1 MNGSR
6 MKSKSRDT
14 TERKFARVVA
24 ALSKEPGV
32 TVGGKGFGSS
42 GLKFQGKLFAMVS
55 SKGMFVA
62 KLPSGRVDELVQ
74 RGQGERFDPGHGRLM
89 RQWIALSSEEPSW
102 IALAREA
109 YRFVRGKGSG

>member
-1 MNGSR
+1 MT
-6 MKSKSRDT
+6 SKSPDT

-42 GLKFQGKLFAMVS
+42 GLKFEGRLFAMVS

-62 KLPSGRVDELVQ
+62 KLPNDRVDELVQ
-74 RGQGERFDPGHGRLM
+74 RDQGERFNPGHGRLM
-89 RQWIALSSEEPSW
+89 KQWIALSGDEPSW
-102 IALAREA
+102 IELAREA
-109 YRFVRGKGSG
+109 YRFVRGQGSR